1 MNYFCHYISYFS
13 NLLSNDSLFSGDV
26 LDEIVYSLNQRFTNI
41 HVFTDCGPHFRS
53 KEFLYRVKDLS
64 KRTNK
69 VISLNFFAE
78 YHGKSVVDGHFGRLS
93 KLFKRIDVKYEI
105 N

>member
-1 MNYFCHYISYFS
+1 MKN
-13 NLLSNDSLFSGDV
+13 
-26 LDEIVYSLNQRFTNI
+26 
-41 HVFTDCGPHFRS
+41 
-53 KEFLYRVKDLS
+53 LS

-105 N
+105 NSVEEFSDIFELETNENNLKNVNFRVYQRNNRRLK